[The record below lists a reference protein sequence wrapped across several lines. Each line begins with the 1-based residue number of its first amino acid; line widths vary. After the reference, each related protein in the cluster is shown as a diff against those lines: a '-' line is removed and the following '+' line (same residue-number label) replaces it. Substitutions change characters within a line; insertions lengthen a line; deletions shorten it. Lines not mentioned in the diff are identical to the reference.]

1 MPVNQLNMSNSR
13 NLHKLLDA
21 IQRYTR
27 FDHPVEHFKVIET
40 HISLV
45 LLTGDFVYKF
55 KKPLNLGF
63 LDFTSL
69 EKRRYYCEEE
79 VRLNSRYSPELYIGV
94 SCFTG
99 DAACPRL
106 NGEGEI
112 LEYAV
117 KLLQFPEY
125 SELKYAIE
133 KGRLMPAHID
143 QLARD
148 LAGFHADAAPVP
160 HTLYA
165 GSPYCVRRQAM
176 DNFLAFKTAGK
187 VVCAYSDSL
196 ARLENWSLEALAT
209 LQWEF
214 TLRKHNGH
222 IRDCHGDLHL
232 GNIILY
238 NDYPRLFDC
247 IEFSD
252 ELRMI
257 DVISEVAFLV
267 MDFDRL
273 GHAEMGWRFLNAW
286 LQHSGDYAGVAVLR
300 FYLIYRA
307 MVRAK
312 VACLRLNQNDTTE
325 TQQTRKL
332 AEIQAYL
339 HQALRYTSTDKAVL
353 LISHGLSGSGK
364 TRGTQQILESLG
376 AIRIRSDVERKRLY
390 AMTAYGRASLEP
402 ETGLYS
408 PDKSQQTYQWLRYM
422 AKRVLT
428 AGYPVIVDAAF
439 LCKSERR
446 QMQAI
451 AEECNVPFVILDFY
465 ADYATLQSRIVQRQ
479 QQAQDESDAD
489 TGVLE
494 WQIRHQQPLEQEEL
508 PHCVRINTDTE
519 MDTADIIRQIRHS
532 SERYQPS
539 PHGGESVILQ
549 NQ

>member
-1 MPVNQLNMSNSR
+1 MSVKQN
-13 NLHKLLDA
+13 NTPNPGDLHELLDA
-21 IQRYTR
+21 IQRHTR
-27 FDHPVEHFKVIET
+27 FDHPVKQFEVVET
-40 HISLV
+40 HISLI
-45 LLTGDFVYKF
+45 LLTGQVAYKF
-55 KKPLNLGF
+55 KKPVNLGF
-63 LDFTSL
+63 LDFTTL

-117 KLLQFPEY
+117 KLLQFPAF
-125 SELKYAIE
+125 SELKYAID
-133 KGRLMPAHID
+133 KGRLTPVHID

-148 LAGFHADAAPVP
+148 LAGFHAGTSPVP
-160 HTLYA
+160 HTRYA
-165 GSPYCVRRQAM
+165 GSPNCVRRQAL
-176 DNFLAFKTAGK
+176 DNFLAFKTADK
-187 VVCAYSDSL
+187 VVCACSDTL
-196 ARLENWSLEALAT
+196 ARLEDWSLEALAA

-238 NDYPRLFDC
+238 QDRPRLFDC

-273 GHAEMGWRFLNAW
+273 GHAEMGRRFLNAW

-300 FYLIYRA
+300 FYLVYRA

-312 VACLRLNQNDTTE
+312 VACLRLNQQDTTE
-325 TQQTRKL
+325 TQQTREL

-339 HQALRYTSTDKAVL
+339 EQALRYTSADRAVL
-353 LISHGLSGSGK
+353 LITHGLSGSGK
-364 TRGTQQILESLG
+364 TRGSQPILESLG

-390 AMTAYGRASLEP
+390 SMAAGGRAALEP
-402 ETGLYS
+402 EAGLYS

-439 LCKSERR
+439 LRSSERR
-446 QMQAI
+446 QMQVI

-465 ADYATLQSRIVQRQ
+465 ADYATLRSRIVQRQ

-489 TGVLE
+489 TGVLD
-494 WQIRHQQPLEQEEL
+494 WQIRHQQPLEPEEL
-508 PHCVRINTDTE
+508 SRCVRINTDTK
-519 MDTADIIRQIRHS
+519 MDTADIIRQIRYS

-539 PHGGESVILQ
+539 PQGGESVILQ